1 MDNKR
6 IIKTVFILIFI
17 IVTGIFYSCSFN
29 KKPNIMSLSQD
40 ASKETNTVNQNEE
53 SSDKVSQEQSQS
65 QGIINQESDN
75 KESSQTLNQK
85 SGSTDIEKS
94 SKNGEP
100 LSNLEADKNSIY
112 VHVCGA
118 VKKPDVYK
126 VKEGTRIVEAIRL
139 AGGLTKNAAG
149 DQINQ
154 AAVIIDGQQVYV
166 PTKEEASG
174 IKDTSYTPSGSSKS
188 DKVNINT
195 ANTEELMTLTGIGEA
210 KAKSIIDYRQNN
222 GGFKNIED
230 IKNIDGIKESV
241 FNKISDKI
249 TVN

>member
-1 MDNKR
+1 MNKKR
-6 IIKTVFILIFI
+6 ICKTVFII
-17 IVTGIFYSCSFN
+17 ISIIIAGILYSCSFN
-29 KKPNIMSLSQD
+29 KKPRIMTLTQD
-40 ASKETNTVNQNEE
+40 ESKTSEVLQNKETSDVNTQTQL
-53 SSDKVSQEQSQS
+53 K
-65 QGIINQESDN
+65 NQEIQSGETDN
-75 KESSQTLNQK
+75 EGLPQNSNQVLN
-85 SGSTDIEKS
+85 STDMENSTEEMGTLDDQKAEKS
-94 SKNGEP
+94 
-100 LSNLEADKNSIY
+100 IF

-126 VKEGTRIVEAIRL
+126 LKEGTRIVEAIRL

-149 DQINQ
+149 DLINQ
-154 AAVIIDGQQVYV
+154 AAILTDGQQLYI
-166 PTKEEASG
+166 PTVNEAGDSG
-174 IKDTSYTPSGSSKS
+174 RNNSTSSGTIQS

-195 ANTEELMTLTGIGEA
+195 ANEEELMTLTGIGEA
-210 KAKSIIDYRQNN
+210 KAKSIIDYRQAN